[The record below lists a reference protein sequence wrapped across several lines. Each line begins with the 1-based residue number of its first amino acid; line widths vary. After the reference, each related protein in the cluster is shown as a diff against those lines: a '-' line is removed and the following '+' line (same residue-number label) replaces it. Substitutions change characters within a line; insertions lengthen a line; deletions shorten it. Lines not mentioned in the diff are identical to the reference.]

1 MLLCSILNKN
11 LGFYFSAERCSCRP
25 MSSYL
30 PILLLLLIILRCAFW
45 LFAPPNPDEAYYWL
59 WGQHLDFSYYD
70 HPPLQSW
77 LQGAITAGFGKSL
90 LTLRSLNLFT
100 NSIFFY
106 TYYRILTYL
115 YGDLAKRY
123 IWWVIL
129 AILASPLYSVMLSL
143 AWHDH
148 LAIALSLVGA
158 YLCIRFLDEYL
169 ANGKGSNWR
178 LYGSAIALSLA
189 HITKY
194 NSLFMTLGL
203 LTAIATDSQSRKL
216 FQDIRLWLC
225 VGIGAIAFLPVFYW
239 NYSNNFLS
247 FRFYANRSVDSG
259 PLIMRLLEP
268 LGFIGISLLM
278 LSPFVA
284 LLLWQGLYR
293 PERDYPCGIISFRAV
308 LLYRRIAFWTFVI
321 PTGLL
326 MLISLV
332 STALYYWNIHAYL
345 LLFPLLP
352 LALVDF
358 HHPPAPSLRGRE
370 SLKVFYGMGV
380 FGLLFTTLF
389 VWNSCMFP
397 ISAVFGK
404 DGDQDGRIIYGW
416 QAVAAEVQ
424 KISNTLPE
432 SPLLIT
438 SDYRSA
444 AELAYEMQNTN
455 VTAISK
461 RVSQFTLWN
470 LEKAVQQKG
479 KNAILIADQ
488 WYPLTDDAI
497 AHFDQ
502 VVPISKVTISRFGVY
517 LKTYEIAIGRNYQP
531 MFSGVASPR
540 H

>member
-1 MLLCSILNKN
+1 MN
-11 LGFYFSAERCSCRP
+11 
-25 MSSYL
+25 SYL
-30 PILLLLLIILRCAFW
+30 SIFLLLLILLRSIFW

-77 LQGAITAGFGKSL
+77 LQGWITTWFGISL

-100 NSIFFY
+100 NSIFFFS
-106 TYYRILTYL
+106 YYCILNYL
-115 YGDLAKRY
+115 YGDLARRY
-123 IWWVIL
+123 IWWLLL
-129 AILASPLYSVMLSL
+129 AILASPLYGVMLSL

-148 LAIALSLVGA
+148 LAIALSLLGA

-169 ANGKGSNWR
+169 ANDKGANWR

-203 LTAIATDSQSRKL
+203 LAAIATHAQLRKL
-216 FQDIRLWLC
+216 FRDIRLWVC
-225 VGIGAIAFLPVFYW
+225 VGIGAIAFMPVFYW

-259 PLIMRLLEP
+259 TLIMRLLEP

-278 LSPFVA
+278 LSPFVSW
-284 LLLWQGLYR
+284 LLWQGFRKAKGLYKR
-293 PERDYPCGIISFRAV
+293 VA
-308 LLYRRIAFWTFVI
+308 LWTFII

-326 MLISLV
+326 MVISLF

-352 LALVDF
+352 LAIADF
-358 HHPPAPSLRGRE
+358 PHPPDHSSFGRGRVN
-370 SLKVFYGMGV
+370 LKIFYGMGI
-380 FGLLFTTLF
+380 FGLLFTILF
-389 VWNSCMFP
+389 VWNSCLFP
-397 ISAVFGK
+397 ISAAFGK
-404 DGDQDGRIIYGW
+404 DGDQDGRMIYGW
-416 QAVAAEVQ
+416 QEVAAEVQ

-444 AELAYEMQNTN
+444 AELAYEMQNPN

-461 RVSQFTLWN
+461 RVSQFTIWN
-470 LEKAVQQKG
+470 LENAGKQKG
-479 KNAILIADQ
+479 KNAILISDQ
-488 WYPLTDDAI
+488 WYPLTDEAI

-502 VVPISKVTISRFGVY
+502 VTPISNVQIYRFGLY
-517 LKTYEIAIGRNYQP
+517 LKTYEIAIGQNYKP
-531 MFSGVASPR
+531 
-540 H
+540 

>member
-1 MLLCSILNKN
+1 MR
-11 LGFYFSAERCSCRP
+11 FH
-25 MSSYL
+25 L
-30 PILLLLLIILRCAFW
+30 PITLSLLIVLRGVFW

-77 LQGAITAGFGKSL
+77 LQGWITAWFGKSL
-90 LTLRSLNLFT
+90 LTLRSLNILT
-100 NSIFFY
+100 NGLFFY
-106 TYYRILTYL
+106 TYYRILKYL
-115 YGDLAKRY
+115 YGDRASSY

-129 AILASPLYSVMLSL
+129 AVLASPLYNIMLAF

-148 LAIALSLVGA
+148 LAISLSLVGA

-169 ANGKGSNWR
+169 ANGKGTSWR

-216 FQDIRLWLC
+216 FRDLRLWLC

-259 PLIMRLLEP
+259 TMLMRLLEP

-284 LLLWQGLYR
+284 WLLWLGFRAANGLYKR
-293 PERDYPCGIISFRAV
+293 V
-308 LLYRRIAFWTFVI
+308 AFWTFVI
-321 PTGLL
+321 PTSLL
-326 MLISLV
+326 MAISFF

-352 LALVDF
+352 LALEDDLHSIARSQSMKVT
-358 HHPPAPSLRGRE
+358 RNKT
-370 SLKVFYGMGV
+370 LKIFYGV
-380 FGLLFTTLF
+380 EIFGLLFATLF
-389 VWNSCMFP
+389 VWNSCIFP
-397 ISAVFGK
+397 ISAIFGE
-404 DGDQDGRIIYGW
+404 DGDQDGRMIYGW
-416 QAVAAEVQ
+416 QEVSAEVQ
-424 KISNTLPE
+424 KLSNTLSE

-438 SDYRSA
+438 SDYRSSA
-444 AELAYEMQNTN
+444 SLAYAMQNPN

-461 RVSQFTLWN
+461 RISQFTIWN
-470 LEKAVQQKG
+470 LENEVKQGG
-479 KNAILIADQ
+479 KNAILISDQ
-488 WYPLTDDAI
+488 WHPLTNEAI
-497 AHFDQ
+497 AHFDK
-502 VVPISKVTISRFGVY
+502 VTPISNVKISRFGVN
-517 LKTYEIAIGRNYQP
+517 LKTYEIAIGRNYKP
-531 MFSGVASPR
+531 
-540 H
+540 

>member
-1 MLLCSILNKN
+1 
-11 LGFYFSAERCSCRP
+11 

-30 PILLLLLIILRCAFW
+30 SIFLLLLIVLRCIFW

-70 HPPLQSW
+70 HPPFQSW
-77 LQGAITAGFGKSL
+77 LQGWITAWFGKSL
-90 LTLRSLNLFT
+90 FTLRSLNLFT
-100 NSIFFY
+100 NGLFFY
-106 TYYRILTYL
+106 TYYRILKYL
-115 YGDLAKRY
+115 HGDLARRY
-123 IWWVIL
+123 IWWVTL

-169 ANGKGSNWR
+169 VNEKGANWR
-178 LYGSAIALSLA
+178 LYSSAIALSLA

-203 LTAIATDSQSRKL
+203 LAAIATHSQLRKL
-216 FQDIRLWLC
+216 FLDIRLWLC
-225 VGIGAIAFLPVFYW
+225 ICLSAIAFLPVFYW

-259 PLIMRLLEP
+259 TLIMRLLEP

-284 LLLWQGLYR
+284 WLLWRGFCKANGLYK
-293 PERDYPCGIISFRAV
+293 
-308 LLYRRIAFWTFVI
+308 RIALWTFII

-326 MLISLV
+326 MVISLF

-352 LALVDF
+352 LALADF
-358 HHPPAPSLRGRE
+358 SPSGRGE
-370 SLKVFYGMGV
+370 ENLKIFYGMGV

-397 ISAVFGK
+397 ISALFGK
-404 DGDQDGRIIYGW
+404 GGDQDGRMIYGW
-416 QAVAAEVQ
+416 KEVAVEVQ

-432 SPLLIT
+432 IPMLIT

-444 AELAYEMQNTN
+444 AELAYEMQNPD

-461 RVSQFTLWN
+461 RVSQFTIWN
-470 LEKAVQQKG
+470 LENAVKQKG
-479 KNAILIADQ
+479 KNAILIFDK
-488 WYPLTDDAI
+488 WYPLTDEAI
-497 AHFDQ
+497 SHFDQ
-502 VVPISKVTISRFGVY
+502 VTPISNVKIHRFGLY
-517 LKTYEIAIGRNYQP
+517 LKTYEIAIGQNYKP
-531 MFSGVASPR
+531 
-540 H
+540 

>member
-1 MLLCSILNKN
+1 
-11 LGFYFSAERCSCRP
+11 
-25 MSSYL
+25 MSFYL
-30 PILLLLLIILRCAFW
+30 PIFLLLLIGLRCIFW

-77 LQGAITAGFGKSL
+77 LQGWITSWFGKSL
-90 LTLRSLNLFT
+90 LTLRSLNLVT
-100 NSIFFY
+100 NSVFFY
-106 TYYRILTYL
+106 TYYCILKYL
-115 YGDLAKRY
+115 YGDLARRY

-129 AILASPLYSVMLSL
+129 AILASPLYSIMLSL

-169 ANGKGSNWR
+169 ANGKGANWR

-203 LTAIATDSQSRKL
+203 LTAIATHSQLRRL

-225 VGIGAIAFLPVFYW
+225 ICLSVIAFLPIFYW

-259 PLIMRLLEP
+259 TLIMRLLEP

-284 LLLWQGLYR
+284 WLMWEGFRKVNGLYKR
-293 PERDYPCGIISFRAV
+293 VA
-308 LLYRRIAFWTFVI
+308 LWTFII

-326 MLISLV
+326 MVISLF

-345 LLFPLLP
+345 LLFPLFP
-352 LALVDF
+352 LALADF
-358 HHPPAPSLRGRE
+358 PHPPAPSSSGIGGE
-370 SLKVFYGMGV
+370 NLKIFYGMGV
-380 FGLLFTTLF
+380 FGLLFATLF
-389 VWNSCMFP
+389 VWNSCIFP
-397 ISAVFGK
+397 ISAVFGQ
-404 DGDQDGRIIYGW
+404 DGDRDGRMIYGW
-416 QAVAAEVQ
+416 QEVATEVQ
-424 KISNTLPE
+424 KISKTLPE
-432 SPLLIT
+432 TPLLIT

-444 AELAYEMQNTN
+444 AELAYEMQNPI

-461 RVSQFTLWN
+461 RISQFTIWN
-470 LEKAVQQKG
+470 LENAEKQKG
-479 KNAILIADQ
+479 KNAILISDQ
-488 WYPLTDDAI
+488 WYPLTDEAI
-497 AHFDQ
+497 AHFDR
-502 VVPISKVTISRFGVY
+502 VTPINNVAISRFGVY
-517 LKTYEIAIGRNYQP
+517 LKTYEIAIGQNYKP
-531 MFSGVASPR
+531 
-540 H
+540 

>member
-1 MLLCSILNKN
+1 
-11 LGFYFSAERCSCRP
+11 

-30 PILLLLLIILRCAFW
+30 SIFLLLLIILRCVFW

-77 LQGAITAGFGKSL
+77 LQGAITAWFGKSL

-100 NSIFFY
+100 NGLFFY
-106 TYYRILTYL
+106 TYYCILKYL
-115 YGDLAKRY
+115 YGDLSRRY

-129 AILASPLYSVMLSL
+129 AVLASPLYSVMLCL

-148 LAIALSLVGA
+148 LAIALSLGGA

-169 ANGKGSNWR
+169 VNGKGSNWR

-203 LTAIATDSQSRKL
+203 LTAIATHSQLRRL
-216 FQDIRLWLC
+216 FQDVRLWLC
-225 VGIGAIAFLPVFYW
+225 VGISAIAFLPVFYW
-239 NYSNNFLS
+239 NYRNNFLS
-247 FRFYANRSVDSG
+247 FRFYANRSMDSG
-259 PLIMRLLEP
+259 TLIMRLLEP

-284 LLLWQGLYR
+284 WLLWQGLSK
-293 PERDYPCGIISFRAV
+293 PERADPAGISSFTPSIF
-308 LLYRRIAFWTFVI
+308 LYRRITFLTFII
-321 PTGLL
+321 PTGSL
-326 MLISLV
+326 MVISLF

-352 LALVDF
+352 LALADF
-358 HHPPAPSLRGRE
+358 PHPSPPSPRGRGRE
-370 SLKVFYGMGV
+370 NLKAFYGMGI
-380 FGLLFTTLF
+380 FGLLFTILF

-416 QAVAAEVQ
+416 QEVAAEVQ
-424 KISNTLPE
+424 KISNFLPE

-444 AELAYEMQNTN
+444 AELAYEIQNPN

-461 RVSQFTLWN
+461 RISQFTIWN
-470 LEKAVQQKG
+470 LENAVKQKG
-479 KNAILIADQ
+479 KNAIVISDQ
-488 WYPLTDDAI
+488 WYPLTDQAI

-502 VVPISKVTISRFGVY
+502 VTPISNVAISRFGLY
-517 LKTYEIAIGRNYQP
+517 LKTYEIAIGKNYKP
-531 MFSGVASPR
+531 
-540 H
+540 

>member
-1 MLLCSILNKN
+1 
-11 LGFYFSAERCSCRP
+11 

-30 PILLLLLIILRCAFW
+30 SISLLLLIILRCIFW

-77 LQGAITAGFGKSL
+77 LQGAITASFGKSL

-106 TYYRILTYL
+106 TYYCILKYL
-115 YGDLAKRY
+115 YGDRASRY

-169 ANGKGSNWR
+169 VNGKGSNWR

-203 LTAIATDSQSRKL
+203 LTAIASHSQLRRL
-216 FQDIRLWLC
+216 FQDVRLWLC

-259 PLIMRLLEP
+259 TIIMRLLEP
-268 LGFIGISLLM
+268 LGFIGLSLLM

-284 LLLWQGLYR
+284 WLLWRGFRKANGLYKR
-293 PERDYPCGIISFRAV
+293 VA
-308 LLYRRIAFWTFVI
+308 LWTFII

-326 MLISLV
+326 MVISLF

-345 LLFPLLP
+345 LLFPFLP
-352 LALVDF
+352 LAFADF
-358 HHPPAPSLRGRE
+358 PHPPACSPRGGE
-370 SLKVFYGMGV
+370 NLKIFYAMAI
-380 FGLLFTTLF
+380 FGLLFATLF

-416 QAVAAEVQ
+416 QEVAAEVQ
-424 KISNTLPE
+424 KISNNLPE
-432 SPLLIT
+432 KPLLIT

-444 AELAYEMQNTN
+444 AALAYEMQNYN

-461 RVSQFTLWN
+461 RISQFTIWN
-470 LEKAVQQKG
+470 LENAVKQKG
-479 KNAILIADQ
+479 KNAILISDQ
-488 WYPLTDDAI
+488 WYPLTDEAI

-502 VVPISKVTISRFGVY
+502 VVPFSNLAISRFGMY
-517 LKTYEIAIGRNYQP
+517 LKTYEIAIGQNYKP
-531 MFSGVASPR
+531 
-540 H
+540 